1 MQWLLCVQNVMRCE
15 KKWWTTS
22 AALQRPGSWIW
33 ALWVMN
39 LGPLSLHLGIL
50 CQATTCKNPLISS
63 HQCLKVKFL
72 VVKIHDNSS
81 CFDEFESPTI
91 FHYYIK
97 TYVSYSFQ
105 IYTTVI
111 YIVNYILATFYLK
124 MEPCVWFKGWFG
136 LYLKTCS
143 CLWYHKYDKSG
154 CLSRNPLDLW

>member
-1 MQWLLCVQNVMRCE
+1 MYNLQYTCTTNPRVAVVIVCTKCNEMW
-15 KKWWTTS
+15 KKMMDHYS

-50 CQATTCKNPLISS
+50 CQATKYMTI
-63 HQCLKVKFL
+63 HQ
-72 VVKIHDNSS
+72 SS

-124 MEPCVWFKGWFG
+124 MEPCVWFKVWFG
-136 LYLKTCS
+136 LYLKPCS